1 MTEESDPCPKPGP
14 ENTNQIHNP
23 IIVTYSRTTTKAKD
37 AIHLRNNVTIT
48 RTP

>member
-1 MTEESDPCPKPGP
+1 MTD
-14 ENTNQIHNP
+14 NA
-23 IIVTYSRTTTKAKD
+23 AKD